1 MSLRSARHLMNL
13 DESVR
18 RVLRE
23 PALLEMNDVRVWW
36 WA

>member
-1 MSLRSARHLMNL
+1 MLERWRSARHLMNL

-23 PALLEMNDVRVWW
+23 PALRAMNDTRRT
-36 WA
+36 

>member
-1 MSLRSARHLMNL
+1 MTALDLWRPTRHLMNL

-23 PALLEMNDVRVWW
+23 PALRSMNGGR
-36 WA
+36 A